1 MEKTKRRRE
10 ERGRGEE
17 MRGERTERKEKA
29 GVQNIP
35 QVNPYLW

>member
-1 MEKTKRRRE
+1 
-10 ERGRGEE
+10 

-29 GVQNIP
+29 GAQNIP